1 MRDRLVRWRWWLGG
15 AAVIAVGA
23 LVAVIVWPSPA
34 PAPYRPAARARVY
47 NTVTICL
54 LTGPLGVAGTDAAP
68 VWAGVTKAADAANG
82 QSQFLSATTT
92 PETVGSVT
100 PFANSLVQQQCA
112 LVVAVGPVE
121 VAAVESIAPTD
132 AKTRFLVVGKGTA
145 SANVKVVT
153 DTSTNSV
160 AAAVQADL

>member
-1 MRDRLVRWRWWLGG
+1 M
-15 AAVIAVGA
+15 
-23 LVAVIVWPSPA
+23 
-34 PAPYRPAARARVY
+34 Y

-68 VWAGVTKAADAANG
+68 VWAGVQKAADAAND
-82 QSQFLSATTT
+82 QAQFLAATTP

-121 VAAVESIAPTD
+121 VAAVESIAPSD
-132 AKTRFLVVGKGTA
+132 AKTRFLVVGTGTA
-145 SANVKVVT
+145 AANVRVVAAPAT
-153 DTSTNSV
+153 DSV
-160 AAAVQADL
+160 AAAVQADLEGS